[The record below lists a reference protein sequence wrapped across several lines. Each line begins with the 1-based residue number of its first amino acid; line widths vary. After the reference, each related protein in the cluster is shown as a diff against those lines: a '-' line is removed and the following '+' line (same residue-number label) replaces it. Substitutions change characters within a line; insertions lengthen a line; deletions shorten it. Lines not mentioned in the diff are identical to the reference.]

1 MAEFSK
7 LITTQKGQALIAKV
21 LAGTATEIDF
31 TSISTSS
38 TQYDV
43 TDLEGLTELTNI
55 QQTSLISSKKITN
68 SVAVELQTAF
78 TNTDLTVGYY
88 MRTLG
93 LYAEDPDDGEILFA
107 VTIETSGN
115 CYMPPYNG
123 VTVSGAMITLVTT
136 VGNADEVSLEVDP
149 AAVATLGDINELQ
162 DQINTLN
169 QNVSAHNSQIN
180 TLNQKATIT
189 KATLAAGATSITISD
204 SRITTDSILSFY
216 TSKYG
221 VNPTAVSV
229 TAGSVT
235 LTFKAQSATMEVG
248 VRVDG

>member
-55 QQTSLISSKKITN
+55 QQRSLISSKKITN

-169 QNVSAHNSQIN
+169 Q
-180 TLNQKATIT
+180 KATIT

>member
-68 SVAVELQTAF
+68 SVAIELQTAF

-93 LYAEDPDDGEILFA
+93 LYAVDPDDGEILFA

-136 VGNADEVSLEVDP
+136 VGNTDEVSLEVDP

-162 DQINTLN
+162 KQIDAVKQDITK
-169 QNVSAHNSQIN
+169 QAS
-180 TLNQKATIT
+180 IT
-189 KATLAAGATSITISD
+189 KATLPAGATTVTISD
-204 SRITTDSILSFY
+204 TRITTDSILSFY

-221 VNPTAVSV
+221 VNPKTASAA
-229 TAGSVT
+229 AGSVT
-235 LTFKAQSATMEVG
+235 LTFEALEEDIEVG